1 MPIFR
6 YDSDG
11 YPSGTS
17 GDPEWKAI
25 SNIYR
30 WTGSAWQKIK
40 KIYRF
45 NDNIAAK
52 WQLIFQGTDAPQP
65 QSPFSSLYRTSDN
78 GTTTFSSGNTVR
90 LSRGSWTNSPTSY
103 RLRIQTSQDQASNYT
118 TVSDQTYN
126 SSSTPT
132 AANTTNDTYISYTI
146 TDSDAL
152 YPSYYIRGLVQ
163 ATNADGTTPLETSA
177 VLLRIG
183 FTLSNLAASSPTAY
197 GGTFSWSIS
206 GVPNQSEYIWDQT
219 LTIRR
224 VSDNVVVKTVNIPA
238 GTNSTVVNDSVNI
251 SPNTNYYAKLVVTAF
266 DSWYSTASPTTRTI
280 DNILFTTA
288 GNPPVNTV
296 APTIGPLNN
305 RGYLPVSTTLTATQG
320 TWNNVSGTTT
330 YAYDWYKEDYITGSL
345 SNTGYTGNTQSYSTS
360 DVFDYIFVRV
370 RATNTDGGV
379 GTALSTTY
387 TLDQAVAVG
396 NITPTS
402 VIVNTSNTFSF
413 NISHYPTSYVVDWG
427 DGTSNSY
434 TVSAN
439 TSTVNASIAKTYTS
453 TGNKTVTITAQPG
466 NKTSTTT
473 VGVTVPTPTVSN
485 ATVSDITTTPSA
497 ASSISVSGSTSNIAT
512 LSWTNGSP
520 ATSINVAYSGAGTN
534 GNYTDSSSPFD
545 TSTTLNYSSSATIFV
560 TITTYNNNKQA
571 RISWNQTNAASYA
584 VTYTLSG
591 LGGATDYGNSSASSV
606 NYDITLGSISRTVT
620 LNSITV
626 YSGANQTGVS
636 NTYNFS
642 SSVTPTDKSSV
653 GSGSGSVTY
662 YSPPPSNTSIP
673 TLSPTT
679 ISVGTLLTAG
689 VGSWTN
695 SPTSYDIRIYRGTA
709 GVIMSETLVASGTST
724 SLTYTVTQADYNSGQ
739 LYFRTYVNATN
750 SGGSSGFVAGQER
763 GPIQISAPVNTV
775 APSVTPSSGT
785 AGVTQFS
792 STTGSWSNSPTS
804 YSYQWRYLDQGSTWL
819 SISGAT
825 SSTYTP
831 PSNYV
836 SLYGSSLRC
845 YVTASNGGGS
855 ATANSNT
862 VTVSAGGGGSAPATP
877 TGVGLSGSGVVS
889 WTASSGATSYE
900 IEFYTA
906 QSGSGLNAAG
916 PYTVTG
922 ISASPYQLVSP
933 YASPN
938 NWARVRVRAR
948 NSNGASAYSAW
959 VPSATT
965 YT

>member
-11 YPSGTS
+11 YPSSTS

-30 WTGSAWQKIK
+30 WTGSTWQKIK

-45 NDNIAAK
+45 NNNIAAK

-103 RLRIQTSQDQASNYT
+103 RLRIQTSQYQASNYT

-152 YPSYYIRGLVQ
+152 YPSFYIKGLVQ

-251 SPNTNYYAKLVVTAF
+251 SPNTNYYAKIVVTAF

-288 GNPPVNTV
+288 GNPPVNTI

-345 SNTGYTGNTQSYSTS
+345 SNTGYTGNTQSYNTS
-360 DVFDYIFVRV
+360 DAFDYIFVRV

-379 GTALSTTY
+379 GTAVSTTY

-545 TSTTLNYSSSATIFV
+545 TSTTVNYSSSATIFV

-606 NYDITLGSISRTVT
+606 NYDIFLGSIARTVT

-626 YSGANQTGVS
+626 YSGANQTGTS

-653 GSGSGSVTY
+653 GTGSGSVTY
-662 YSPPPSNTSIP
+662 SLPKLATPTNVNASDNRTDGVLVTWTAVSGAAYYGVWYGPTPSYDSTPDFGGPANPSLITGTSYLDTSIGSGVTRDYYVQAFRSGNP
-673 TLSPTT
+673 T
-679 ISVGTLLTAG
+679 GTKSDWG
-689 VGSWTN
+689 GPN
-695 SPTSYDIRIYRGTA
+695 
-709 GVIMSETLVASGTST
+709 SGTRLAVT
-724 SLTYTVTQADYNSGQ
+724 QYTVTWNANGGTGGGTTGPFNAGVSHTAPSPGTRSGYTFNGYYNTPSGDY
-739 LYFRTYVNATN
+739 TYGPIA
-750 SGGSSGFVAGQER
+750 SGGSF
-763 GPIQISAPVNTV
+763 N
-775 APSVTPSSGT
+775 
-785 AGVTQFS
+785 
-792 STTGSWSNSPTS
+792 
-804 YSYQWRYLDQGSTWL
+804 
-819 SISGAT
+819 
-825 SSTYTP
+825 P
-831 PSNYV
+831 PSTITMYARWTL
-836 SLYGSSLRC
+836 S
-845 YVTASNGGGS
+845 
-855 ATANSNT
+855 
-862 VTVSAGGGGSAPATP
+862 GGSAPATP
-877 TGVGLSGSGVVS
+877 TGVSTSGSGLVT
-889 WTASSGATSYE
+889 WTASSGATSYTVE
-900 IEFYTA
+900 YYLA
-906 QSGSGLNAAG
+906 SSAAG
-916 PYTVTG
+916 TNAYGPLYSSPDPTTTSYQIAYQTIGG
-922 ISASPYQLVSP
+922 ILLN
-933 YASPN
+933 YAR
-938 NWARVRVRAR
+938 ARVRA
-948 NSNGASAYSAW
+948 NNASGSSSYSGFS
-959 VPSATT
+959 PATG
-965 YT
+965 YV

>member
-1 MPIFR
+1 MPIYR

-11 YPSGTS
+11 YNNSGT
-17 GDPEWKAI
+17 PEWKAI

-30 WTGSAWQKIK
+30 WTGSTWQKIK
-40 KIYRF
+40 KVYRY
-45 NDNIAAK
+45 NSTIAAK

-65 QSPFSSLYRTSDN
+65 QSPFSSLYRASDGETVN
-78 GTTTFSSGNTVR
+78 LYSGNTVR
-90 LSRGSWTNSPTSY
+90 LSRGGWTQNPTSY
-103 RLRIQTSQDQASNYT
+103 RLRIQTSQYAASNYS

-132 AANTTNDTYISYTI
+132 AANTTDATYISYTI
-146 TDSDAL
+146 TDTDAL
-152 YPSYYIRGLVQ
+152 YPSYYIKGLVQ
-163 ATNADGTTPLETSA
+163 ATNADGTTPLETTA

-197 GGTFSWSIS
+197 GATFSWSIS
-206 GVPNQSEYIWDQT
+206 GVPSQSQYIWDQT

-238 GTNSTVVNDSVNI
+238 GTNSVVVNDSATI
-251 SPNTNYYAKLVVTAF
+251 SPNTSYYAKLVVTAF

-296 APTIGPLNN
+296 TPTIGPLNN

-330 YAYDWYKEDYITGSL
+330 YAYDWYKEDYVTGAL
-345 SNTGYTGNTQSYSTS
+345 SNTGYTGNTQSYSAS
-360 DVFDYIFVRV
+360 DALDYIFVRV
-370 RATNTDGGV
+370 KATNTDGGI
-379 GTALSTTY
+379 GTAISTSY

-396 NITPTS
+396 TVTPTS

-413 NISHYPTSYVVDWG
+413 NISHYPTSYVVNWG

-434 TVSAN
+434 TVASN
-439 TSTVNASIAKTYTS
+439 TATVNASIAKTYTS

-473 VGVTVPTPTVSN
+473 VSVTVPTPTASGG
-485 ATVSDITTTPSA
+485 TVSDITVTPSA
-497 ASSISVSGSTSNIAT
+497 ASNISVSGSASNVAT
-512 LSWTNGSP
+512 VSWTNGSP
-520 ATSINVAYSGAGTN
+520 ITSVNIAYTGAGTN
-534 GNYTDSSSPFD
+534 GNYTDSVSPFD
-545 TSTTLNYSSSATIFV
+545 SSTTLNYSSSGTISI
-560 TITTYNNNKQA
+560 TITTYNNYKQA

-591 LGGATDYGNSSASSV
+591 LGQQIDYGNSSASSV
-606 NYDITLGSISRTVT
+606 NYDIILGATSRTVT
-620 LNSITV
+620 LNAVTV
-626 YSGANQTGVS
+626 YSGANQTGTS
-636 NTYNFS
+636 NTYSFS

-653 GSGSGSVTY
+653 GTGSGSVTY
-662 YSPPPSNTSIP
+662 SLPKLATPTNVLASDTRTDGVNITWTAVSGAAYYGIWWGGTPSYDSTPDFGGPANP
-673 TLSPTT
+673 TLITGTSYLDTA
-679 ISVGTLLTAG
+679 ISAG
-689 VGSWTN
+689 VTRDYYVQAFRSGN
-695 SPTSYDIRIYRGTA
+695 PTGTKSNW
-709 GVIMSETLVASGTST
+709 GGPDSGTRLVAVS
-724 SLTYTVTQADYNSGQ
+724 
-739 LYFRTYVNATN
+739 
-750 SGGSSGFVAGQER
+750 
-763 GPIQISAPVNTV
+763 PPVNTV
-775 APSVTPSSGT
+775 PPSVTPSSGT
-785 AGVTQFS
+785 AGSTQFS
-792 STTGSWSNSPTS
+792 STTGTWSNSPTS
-804 YSYQWRYLDQGSTWL
+804 YAYQWQFLDQGSTYL

-836 SLYGSSLRC
+836 SLYGSYLRC
-845 YVTASNGGGS
+845 RVTATNSGGS
-855 ATANSNT
+855 TSANSNT
-862 VTVSAGGGGSAPATP
+862 VTVSTGGGGSAPATP
-877 TGVGLSGSGVVS
+877 TGVGLTGSGVVS

-906 QSGSGLNAAG
+906 QDGSGTGAAG
-916 PYTVTG
+916 PYYVTG

-938 NWARVRVRAR
+938 NWARVRVLAR
-948 NSNGASAYSAW
+948 NSSGASAYSAW